1 MMTLEKRLL
10 KKGYEE
16 FFFSFKEMKIY
27 KLCDL
32 NVNTAV
38 IRSEDRT
45 DDYYVIIRPQLDKDS
60 IKWDLKFGV
69 YKEKEAR
76 EYARELDNK
85 LTSSI
90 EITEEQH
97 TKQIVESSAVEQ
109 RDSNTIIKP
118 KRGR

>member
-1 MMTLEKRLL
+1 MTLEKRLL

-45 DDYYVIIRPQLDKDS
+45 DEYYVIVKPQLDKDS

-85 LTSSI
+85 LASSI
-90 EITEEQH
+90 EIVTEKPQ
-97 TKQIVESSAVEQ
+97 TKQITGPSDVKHT
-109 RDSNTIIKP
+109 DNIIKP
-118 KRGR
+118 KRGRK